1 MFVMSE
7 EILKSEKLKEAF
19 KKVVKAVE
27 DIPASE
33 IKDGN
38 ALFLVISD
46 MGKGSLSAMGKMI
59 DIVNVLAMVAIDNSD
74 MLKILKAAVLMAE
87 EYVNRDSANR

>member
-1 MFVMSE
+1 MSE
-7 EILKSEKLKEAF
+7 DILKSEKLKEAF

-33 IKDGN
+33 VTEGN
-38 ALFLVISD
+38 ALFLVINN
-46 MGKGSLSAMGKMI
+46 MGKGSLSAIGKMI

-87 EYVNRDSANR
+87 EDVNRDSANK